1 MLRLRHLSLLALVLA
16 LASAGVGVAQARHQA
31 QAVGMLVLCTAGGTV
46 SIAVDAD
53 GQPAGP
59 PLPCPDCILQLA
71 AADPVGADLLLAPGG
86 FHIASGVWAAG
97 CVPVA
102 AVPGCRW
109 ARAPPGA
116 V

>member
-71 AADPVGADLLLAPGG
+71 APDPVGPELLLAPGG
-86 FHIASGVWAAG
+86 FRIAGGVGAAG
-97 CVPVA
+97 CVPLA
-102 AVPGCRW
+102 AAPGCRW
-109 ARAPPGA
+109 ARAPPGVA
-116 V
+116 